1 MQVDKIFFSKTL
13 IIHFKQFNF
22 VHKFMAFKLG
32 FQQIALTYS
41 TSKYILNVNMKFNL
55 D

>member
-1 MQVDKIFFSKTL
+1 
-13 IIHFKQFNF
+13 
-22 VHKFMAFKLG
+22 MAFKLG

-55 D
+55 DLKQMYVSYLYWHTIVRMINL